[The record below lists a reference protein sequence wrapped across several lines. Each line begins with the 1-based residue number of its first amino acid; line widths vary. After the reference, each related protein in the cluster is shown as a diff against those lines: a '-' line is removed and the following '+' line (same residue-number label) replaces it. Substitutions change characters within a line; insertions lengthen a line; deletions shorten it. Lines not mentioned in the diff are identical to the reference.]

1 MAKELVTIHK
11 TNVGGNLLLTLS
23 MSLGVKLK
31 CWYLRAEDENGMNKK
46 STDMQDIV
54 F

>member
-1 MAKELVTIHK
+1 MTSTLNK
-11 TNVGGNLLLTLS
+11 TNVGGKFLLLTLS